1 MANWLC
7 CENVRSKNACGKD
20 VYGKGDYGKSAGH
33 RLHQIGSFTMERN
46 SQQRFSLLLN
56 KNIGSKNVYV
66 TEYRNTVFCI
76 L

>member
-7 CENVRSKNACGKD
+7 CENVGSKNAC
-20 VYGKGDYGKSAGH
+20 GKGDYGKSAGH

-46 SQQRFSLLLN
+46 AQQRFSLLSN
-56 KNIGSKNVYV
+56 KNVGTKNVYV